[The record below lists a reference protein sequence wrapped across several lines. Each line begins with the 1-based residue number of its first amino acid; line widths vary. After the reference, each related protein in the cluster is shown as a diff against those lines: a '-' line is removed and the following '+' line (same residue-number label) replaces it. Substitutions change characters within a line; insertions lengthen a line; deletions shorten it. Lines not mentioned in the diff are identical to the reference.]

1 MDPKS
6 TGRQASNAIGGQP
19 GVRVAVLTDKS
30 GALGSSALAL
40 DAPSLVVNRGASLE
54 ELVQLA
60 SAGAVDLVLADPGIG
75 DGWPTET
82 AERLVRGLQSTVP
95 LILVCESAADAK
107 LIEARL
113 GRAEVGI
120 LLRDHLT
127 PEQLVT
133 AIRGAIVN
141 FQARPATAE

>member
-1 MDPKS
+1 MEPES
-6 TGRQASNAIGGQP
+6 TGRQASNARGGKP
-19 GVRVAVLTDKS
+19 VVRVAVLTDTS

-40 DAPSLVVNRGASLE
+40 DARSLLVNRASLA

-75 DGWPTET
+75 DGWPTDT
-82 AERLVRGLQSTVP
+82 AERLVRELQSTVP

-113 GRAEVGI
+113 GRAEAGI

-141 FQARPATAE
+141 FQARPASAE

>member
-1 MDPKS
+1 MDPES
-6 TGRQASNAIGGQP
+6 PGRQASNATGGQP
-19 GVRVAVLTDKS
+19 VVRVALLSDKS

-40 DAPSLVVNRGASLE
+40 DAPSLVANRGSSLA

-75 DGWPTET
+75 DGWPTDT
-82 AERLVRGLQSTVP
+82 AERLVRGLQSAVP
-95 LILVCESAADAK
+95 LILLCESAADAK

-113 GRAEVGI
+113 GRGEVSI
-120 LLRDHLT
+120 LSREHLT
-127 PEQLVT
+127 PDQLVT